1 MCWRIVNKEGDV
13 FRRPQEGWGTNR
25 VYIPVTAAK
34 GNKSLALD
42 LWTYQFYTHYKIHF
56 QHYNILYNH
65 LAPILSQATV
75 APIPVRPF
83 QQHSPH
89 ISFQDPF
96 PLKSSDHS
104 SLGTTSH
111 VGRVGSALGMVNPSI
126 NSPTDCHSSQTSHST
141 HGVGK
146 RKRIFNET

>member
-1 MCWRIVNKEGDV
+1 MYSVDLRKVGELIEFIFLLQLLKVIGALLYFEDAFAFIFWLFAMK
-13 FRRPQEGWGTNR
+13 
-25 VYIPVTAAK
+25 YI
-34 GNKSLALD
+34 
-42 LWTYQFYTHYKIHF
+42 F
-56 QHYNILYNH
+56 QHLNMIYNH
-65 LAPILSQATV
+65 VAPIHSQATV

-146 RKRIFNET
+146 RKRILNET